1 MGGGVG
7 EDGEGRRWGKMR
19 VFPRESNLQQ
29 FLNRRSFQVNFDD
42 LISQRFFS

>member
-7 EDGEGRRWGKMR
+7 EDGEGGSGGGKMR

-29 FLNRRSFQVNFDD
+29 FLNRKSF
-42 LISQRFFS
+42 